1 MEIVTTKDKQ
11 TQLHYNL
18 GIDNITFLDYRF
30 PFGFNQNDMDFMLN
44 RVLRKHNQIY
54 FIFKEHDKVIPYI
67 RQLGA
72 KYFTN
77 GNRGSGKFYEIDRP
91 QLAIGILK
99 RKGHLI

>member
-1 MEIVTTKDKQ
+1 MNVVTTKDKQ

-18 GIDNITFLDYRF
+18 GIEKITFLEYVF
-30 PFGFNQNDMDFMLN
+30 PNGFNQADMDFMIN
-44 RVLRKHNQIY
+44 RILKKHNQIY
-54 FIFKEHDKVIPYI
+54 FIFKEHELVMPYI

-72 KYFTN
+72 KYYTN
-77 GNRGSGKFYEIDRP
+77 GIRNAGKFYEIDRP